1 MGQGL
6 WMGAGVVFNLLSM
19 PACSAGSW
27 GWVHAMPWGRVA
39 GYGDEWPAPSNTP
52 LRALQM
58 FCGSRAVQG
67 GRFLLGS
74 SCPRAAVAL
83 AASGF

>member
-27 GWVHAMPWGRVA
+27 GWVHAMPRG
-39 GYGDEWPAPSNTP
+39 
-52 LRALQM
+52 
-58 FCGSRAVQG
+58 
-67 GRFLLGS
+67 
-74 SCPRAAVAL
+74 
-83 AASGF
+83 